1 MKAKQILVLI
11 VSVVLLSACG
21 NSLQRA
27 ERTVGLIQDHVT
39 AIIGKISEIQ
49 NQEADIQANF
59 EATIKASEDL
69 SAFNQADSP
78 IEANVQKRQA
88 LLDEIDDHRKQLI
101 DLADELGDIPQHKD
115 LPQDQMKMVMDYVKN
130 LTGDLD
136 QYVARY
142 QANLKTE
149 AITYKSIANPSTNH
163 ESFFKVFDNV
173 NLLYTENNMNLD
185 KVLVHFESLNH
196 LLVNLKVYLV
206 NLHQ

>member
-101 DLADELGDIPQHKD
+101 DP
-115 LPQDQMKMVMDYVKN
+115 V
-130 LTGDLD
+130 
-136 QYVARY
+136 
-142 QANLKTE
+142 
-149 AITYKSIANPSTNH
+149 S
-163 ESFFKVFDNV
+163 
-173 NLLYTENNMNLD
+173 YT
-185 KVLVHFESLNH
+185 H
-196 LLVNLKVYLV
+196 L
-206 NLHQ
+206 